1 MTRPPCPTKDARRSL
16 SCCLVLR
23 MVDCMDEQVISRE
36 KDPGKRLG
44 TLRVRALLENVP
56 LAIDCVAGWAQKV
69 GLDKRTLYE
78 IQLAVD
84 EACANVADH
93 AYSGQEPGDM
103 EVSCYLEDQVLT
115 IRVRD
120 WGRGFDPKNVVVPD
134 VDAPLEERTL
144 GGLGLFIVRQVMDY
158 VQFTVDPEVG
168 NELRMAKRL

>member
-1 MTRPPCPTKDARRSL
+1 
-16 SCCLVLR
+16 
-23 MVDCMDEQVISRE
+23 MDEQAVWRE
-36 KDPGKRLG
+36 KEPGKRLG
-44 TLRVRALLENVP
+44 ILRVKARLENVP
-56 LAIDCVAGWAQKV
+56 LAIDCVAKLAQKV

-93 AYSGQEPGDM
+93 AYRGEEPGDM
-103 EVSCYLEDQVLT
+103 EVSCYLENQLFT

-120 WGRGFDPKNVVVPD
+120 WGRGFDPDSVVIPD

-158 VQFTVDPEVG
+158 VQFTVDPKTG
-168 NELRMAKRL
+168 NELKMAKRL

>member
-1 MTRPPCPTKDARRSL
+1 
-16 SCCLVLR
+16 
-23 MVDCMDEQVISRE
+23 MDEQVVSRE
-36 KDPGKRLG
+36 KELGQRLG
-44 TLRVRALLENVP
+44 TLRVKALLENVP
-56 LAIDCVAGWAQKV
+56 LAIDCVAQWAEKV
-69 GLDKRTLYE
+69 DLDKRTLYE

-93 AYSGQEPGDM
+93 AYRNEEPGDM
-103 EVSCYLEDQVLT
+103 EVSCYLENELLT
-115 IRVRD
+115 ILVRD
-120 WGRGFDPKNVVVPD
+120 WGRGFDPNGVVVPD

>member
-1 MTRPPCPTKDARRSL
+1 
-16 SCCLVLR
+16 
-23 MVDCMDEQVISRE
+23 MDEQAVWKE
-36 KDPGKRLG
+36 KEPGKQLG
-44 TLRVRALLENVP
+44 TLRVKALLENVP
-56 LAIDCVAGWAQKV
+56 LAIDCVAQLAQKV

-93 AYSGQEPGDM
+93 AYRGEEPGDM
-103 EVSCYLEDQVLT
+103 EVSCCLENQLFT

-120 WGRGFDPKNVVVPD
+120 WGRGFDPENVVVPD

-158 VQFTVDPEVG
+158 VHFTVDPETG
-168 NELRMAKRL
+168 NELKMAKRL

>member
-1 MTRPPCPTKDARRSL
+1 
-16 SCCLVLR
+16 
-23 MVDCMDEQVISRE
+23 MDRQAIWRE
-36 KDPGKRLG
+36 KEPGKRLG
-44 TLRVRALLENVP
+44 RLRVKALLENVP
-56 LAIDCVAGWAQKV
+56 LAIDCVAKLAQKV

-93 AYSGQEPGDM
+93 AYRGEEPGDM
-103 EVSCYLEDQVLT
+103 EVSCYLENQLFT

-120 WGRGFDPKNVVVPD
+120 WGRGFDPENVVVPD

-158 VQFTVDPEVG
+158 VQFTVDPETG
-168 NELRMAKRL
+168 NELKMAKRL

>member
-1 MTRPPCPTKDARRSL
+1 
-16 SCCLVLR
+16 
-23 MVDCMDEQVISRE
+23 MDEQAVWRE
-36 KDPGKRLG
+36 KDPGKQLG
-44 TLRVRALLENVP
+44 TLRVKALLENVP
-56 LAIDCVAGWAQKV
+56 LAIDCVAELAQRV

-93 AYSGQEPGDM
+93 AYRGEEPGDM
-103 EVSCYLEDQVLT
+103 EVSCYLENQLFT

-120 WGRGFDPKNVVVPD
+120 WGRGFDPKSVVVPD

-158 VQFTVDPEVG
+158 VQFTVDPETG
-168 NELRMAKRL
+168 NELRMAKRV